1 MRHRLGPW
9 LVTALLCVPGFA
21 QSEEFN
27 RERTAQ
33 RTVLIE
39 RMLKLAAWCH
49 DQQIFVERDKV
60 WRQVIEI
67 DTNNM
72 EARKG
77 LRYARNQ
84 DGTWKD
90 PPTRSL
96 QNMNK
101 KALEEFPAKRSEAV
115 RPYRDALLELLPKEP
130 EPDIVARVLYADVL
144 ALDPDDARIHELQ
157 GDVKDGERWVLS
169 ETVRGKQRR
178 GEIKSIVKTANET
191 PVASEP
197 TPPSAAEATWADAW
211 SCAVTAKELRVLGCG
226 GSTDCEALARTLVA
240 CRTAVGG
247 ILGVELKQPEVFNF
261 YVVSGTAARNAFLER
276 YALGEDARNF
286 LSKSPGGGLPGG
298 NCTVLFEAD
307 GKRRTDCA
315 VRNAIS
321 HYLWLNFG
329 IHDRNGWAWEGLGIY
344 LTRELV
350 GTRFTWYSLAG
361 PNANALKTS
370 LLVPESNWM
379 NEGLKVLGSADL
391 ATVLAKPVTEFG
403 LEDMLVSYVFGAYLI
418 EGQPEKVAEFLRRA
432 GKDVKPE
439 EISRGVFGWS
449 MATLQDHLVRWLQE
463 RR

>member
-9 LVTALLCVPGFA
+9 LVTALLCVPSFA

-33 RTVLIE
+33 RAVLVE
-39 RMLKLAAWCH
+39 RLLKLATWCQE
-49 DQQIFVERDKV
+49 QQIFVERDKV

-67 DTNNM
+67 DANNM

-90 PPTRSL
+90 PPTRSV

-115 RPYRDALLELLPKEP
+115 RPYRDALLELLPKETD
-130 EPDIVARVLYADVL
+130 PDIVARGLYADVL

-157 GDVKDGERWVLS
+157 GDVKDGDRWML
-169 ETVRGKQRR
+169 T
-178 GEIKSIVKTANET
+178 
-191 PVASEP
+191 
-197 TPPSAAEATWADAW
+197 AW
-211 SCAVTAKELRVLGCG
+211 SCAVTANALRVLGCG
-226 GSTDCEALARTLVA
+226 GSADCESLARTLVA

-247 ILGVELKQPEVFNF
+247 IFGVELKQPEVFNF
-261 YVVSGTAARNAFLER
+261 YVVSGTAAKNAFLER
-276 YALGEDARNF
+276 YPLGEDARNF

-329 IHDRNGWAWEGLGIY
+329 VHDRNGWAWEGLGIY

-391 ATVLAKPVTEFG
+391 AAVLAKPVSEFG

-418 EGQPEKVAEFLRRA
+418 EGQPDKAAEFLRRA
-432 GKDVKPE
+432 GKDAKPE

-449 MATLQDHLVRWLQE
+449 MPTLQDHLVRWLQE